1 MRKRLLIYLLPV
13 LCLSQAALLRGQ
25 LTTESMDSTFH
36 VLSLPELQSYRRY
49 YVQELQSLQQEKQDL
64 IQKGIE
70 DGEKLLAVKPDEK
83 MLDEMLI
90 RLADLYYYRA
100 KDDYITAMDEYE
112 QTVIAAEQ
120 SGEPFSESE
129 PALDLSKPLSLY
141 QQIIDEMPESG
152 LVDDAVYN
160 KAFLYEEMGDHDR
173 ANDIYLYLTKTF
185 PESPY
190 VPEAY
195 MRLGEYYFN
204 PPVNDLEKA
213 IQFYKAIEPYKTNA
227 RYGESLYK
235 LGWSYYRLSDYV
247 QAISYFTALVE
258 DVTLSRKYD
267 PEGVSAGADL
277 MEEALEYIAI
287 SFHDY
292 GGPQKAVEYLNGIG
306 RPEWSKEVMR
316 KLGDVYMEQKE
327 EYANAITAYRYFLEF
342 APEAADAPITM
353 RKIVDCY
360 LLVDDADSAFEER
373 YKLFLTYK
381 KGSVWWEHTEDE
393 NAKLTAYRLAEQA
406 LRENINTLIE
416 EAGAN
421 DSRAIYEQAVE
432 MGKTYLDNF
441 PEDEYAY
448 MIRWNIALI
457 LDTQL
462 ARYKDAL
469 QEYLTI
475 CMVYNTRKYETFAR
489 NKGLSSIRDAAAN
502 AIVVS
507 DSLVAIEQ
515 RGSSAPVSGG
525 RSSDAPEPLS
535 TAESWQAMAY
545 DNYIKLFPFDQ
556 ENTPLILANA
566 GALYYIHNQFSEAIK
581 YFNTLVQYFP
591 QSDQINSVKLSILDS
606 YFGKRDYKS
615 AEQLA
620 KRILEATPGKEVE
633 ERAKKRL
640 GEAIFLNAQV
650 LAEHQSSELAAKEFH
665 RMALEAPTM
674 EFADRALFNAAL
686 YYEKDKEYTS
696 AIGAYENLISV
707 YPASSLILDAYNN
720 LALDYAETGTFR
732 KAADYYT
739 LLAERTENSNRKRDA
754 LYNSFIFYEK
764 AGAYRPAIKAGQT
777 YAESYPDSGDADVVF
792 YRTGTCYLALGDTA
806 GGMRTFTDFT
816 KRFPGSVLNVEAHF
830 KLGVYYQ
837 EQGDYRTA
845 EQQFAA
851 ANETGSRFIKEGKEV
866 DGYYV
871 SEALFLQTKLMHRRF
886 NTIQFSLPRSRFDQ
900 ALREKQQL
908 LGQLTENYTR
918 VAAYKTSRF
927 PESVY
932 CLGQIFE
939 DYALTWRH
947 QQLPRLSEEELVLK
961 QKEVNE
967 RAIEIYE
974 RALSAFIDALNAM
987 HTFGST
993 VSANAPSSGGTDADT
1008 GAWRRRTEEK
1018 ISETLYTIAEMNSE
1032 SLQRIL
1038 ATPVPADLDDIA
1050 KLEYRNQVLFKI
1062 VKPLADD
1069 IVAAH
1074 ERNVSVSDSLGID
1087 NQWRRD
1093 SQAKINGYSLMLFN
1107 EYGDLTRDAY
1117 ASLKTLSRRYKSAV
1131 LDRKTAPA
1139 ESLPTSMINLTELAK
1154 TYGKA
1159 TVHFFLEGV
1168 QHVAETGNDDGSV
1181 KAVNESLVDF
1191 TLTTT
1196 DTIDILLAIGEEYRK
1211 RADNLFE
1218 ADDNLLFED
1227 ALAVFEDNIYFL
1239 QECRL
1244 ELLQTAYRAYRG
1256 LSASGAYGNT
1266 MLVRLLQSNPEVIE
1280 KEFSDAVYRITVKT
1294 DSSWAYHVGLTEGG
1308 VSALK
1313 TVQGWKHPI
1322 QASTGLIWGRMRLDN
1337 AKQAVPDSILIR
1349 KNIYIP
1355 GYPVSGTISFQTG
1368 VPEHIVVNNTLTRA
1382 ENGMVCALS
1391 GEELKQGDNLVVFL
1405 NRRDA
1410 GFSFYADVTIRYIPL
1425 PPQTGREK

>member
-1 MRKRLLIYLLPV
+1 MRRLLFTYLLPV
-13 LCLSQAALLRGQ
+13 WLLVQPQVLRGQ
-25 LTTESMDSTFH
+25 LATESLDSTFH

-49 YVQELQSLQQEKQDL
+49 YVLELQSLQQEKQDL
-64 IQKGIE
+64 IQKGID
-70 DGEKLLAVKPDEK
+70 DGEKLLAVNPDAK

-90 RLADLYYYRA
+90 RLADLYYYQA
-100 KDDYITAMDEYE
+100 KDDYISAMDEYE
-112 QTVIAAEQ
+112 QAIIAAEQ
-120 SGEPFSESE
+120 SGEPFSGNE
-129 PALDLSKPLSLY
+129 PVLDLSKPLGLY
-141 QQIIDEMPESG
+141 ERILDELPESD

-160 KAFLYEEMGDHDR
+160 KAFLYEEMGDHER
-173 ANDIYLYLTKTF
+173 ANDIYRYLTETY
-185 PESPY
+185 PNSPY

-204 PPVNDLEKA
+204 PPVNDLETA
-213 IQFYKAIEPYKTNA
+213 IEYYKAIGPYKTNA

-235 LGWSYYRLSDYV
+235 LGWSYYRLSEYV

-258 DVTLSRKYD
+258 DVTLTRKYD
-267 PEGVSAGADL
+267 PEGESAGVDL

-306 RPEWSKEVMR
+306 RPDWSRAVMR
-316 KLGDVYMEQKE
+316 NLGDVYMEQKE
-327 EYANAITAYRYFLEF
+327 EYTNAITAYSYFLEF
-342 APEAADAPITM
+342 APDAADAPITM

-360 LLVDDADSAFEER
+360 LLVDDDDSAFEER

-381 KGSVWWEHTEDE
+381 KGSVWWEQIDDE
-393 NAKLTAYRLAEQA
+393 NAKLTAYRLTEQA

-416 EAGAN
+416 QAGAHG
-421 DSRAIYEQAVE
+421 SRAIYEQAVE
-432 MGKTYLDNF
+432 MGRTYLDNF

-457 LDTQL
+457 LDTRL
-462 ARYKDAL
+462 ALYKDAL

-515 RGSSAPVSGG
+515 RSTGTPAPAGG
-525 RSSDAPEPLS
+525 ADIDAPRPLS

-545 DNYIKLFPFDQ
+545 DNYIKLFPFDE

-591 QSDQINSVKLSILDS
+591 ESDQINTVKLSILDS
-606 YFGKRDYKS
+606 YFGKKDYKS

-620 KRILEATPGKEVE
+620 KRILSAKPVKEIE

-640 GEAIFLNAQV
+640 GEAIFLNAQTF
-650 LAEHQSSELAAKEFH
+650 AEHQSSSLAAREFH

-686 YYEKDKEYTS
+686 YYEKDADFKS
-696 AIGAYENLISV
+696 AISAYENIISV
-707 YPASSLILDAYNN
+707 YPASPLLYDAYNN
-720 LALDYAETGTFR
+720 LALDYAETGNYL
-732 KAADYYT
+732 KAATYYA
-739 LLAERTENSNRKRDA
+739 LLAERAEDGMRKRDA
-754 LYNSFIFYEK
+754 LYNSFIFFEK
-764 AGAYRPAIKAGQT
+764 AGEYRKAITAGQT
-777 YAESYPDSGDADVVF
+777 YAETYPDSGDAEVIF
-792 YRTGTCYLALGDTA
+792 YRTGECYLALGDTA
-806 GGMRTFTDFT
+806 SGMRTFTSFAE
-816 KRFPGSVLNVEAHF
+816 RFPESPLNVEVHF

-837 EQGDYRTA
+837 ARGEYDKA
-845 EQQFAA
+845 EQQFATA
-851 ANETGSRFIKEGKEV
+851 HETGIRWIEQGKEL

-871 SEALFLQTKLMHRRF
+871 SEALFLQTKLIHRRF
-886 NTIQFSLPRSRFDQ
+886 NTIQLLLPRSRFDQ
-900 ALREKQQL
+900 SLREKQRL
-908 LGQLTENYTR
+908 LGQLTDQYTR
-918 VAAYKTSRF
+918 IAAYKTSRL
-927 PESVY
+927 PESVF

-939 DYALTWRH
+939 DYALTWRR
-947 QQLPRLSEEELVLK
+947 QQLPLLSEEELVLK

-967 RAIEIYE
+967 RAIDIYE
-974 RALSAFIDALNAM
+974 RAISAFIDALDAI
-987 HTFGST
+987 HTFGG
-993 VSANAPSSGGTDADT
+993 SAAAAESGAGTGEWQA
-1008 GAWRRRTEEK
+1008 RTEEK
-1018 ISETLYTIAEMNSE
+1018 ISEILYTIAEMNSE
-1032 SLQRIL
+1032 SLQRFL
-1038 ATPVPADLDDIA
+1038 DTPVPADLDDVA

-1062 VKPLADD
+1062 AKPLADN

-1074 ERNVSVSDSLGID
+1074 ERTVHVSDSLGID

-1093 SQAKINGYSLMLFN
+1093 SQAKINSYSLMLFR
-1107 EYGDLTRDAY
+1107 EYGDLTLDAY
-1117 ASLKTLSRRYKSAV
+1117 ESLRTLSRRYAYAA
-1131 LDRKTAPA
+1131 LDRKMAPA

-1159 TVHFFLEGV
+1159 AVHFFLEGA
-1168 QHVAETGNDDGSV
+1168 QHVADAGENGGSV
-1181 KAVNESLVDF
+1181 EAVNTRLVDF
-1191 TLTTT
+1191 ALTTV
-1196 DTIDILLAIGEEYRK
+1196 DTIDILLAIGEGYRK
-1211 RADNLFE
+1211 RADDLFQ

-1227 ALAVFEDNIYFL
+1227 ALTVFEDNIFFL

-1244 ELLQTAYRAYRG
+1244 ELLETAYNAYRELPG
-1256 LSASGAYGNT
+1256 SGAYGNT
-1266 MLVRLLQSNPEVIE
+1266 LLVRLMQSDPERFEAEYTDSI
-1280 KEFSDAVYRITVKT
+1280 YRISVRT
-1294 DSSWAYHVGLTEGG
+1294 DSSWYYHEGLTEGG
-1308 VSALK
+1308 VSALT

-1322 QASTGLIWGRMRLDN
+1322 QSPSALIWGRVRVDD
-1337 AKQAVPDSILIR
+1337 AEQAVPDTIIIR
-1349 KNIYIP
+1349 KSIYVP
-1355 GYPVSGTISFQTG
+1355 GYPMSGTISFQTTI
-1368 VPEHIVVNNTLTRA
+1368 PEHIVVNNTLIEA

-1391 GEELKQGDNLVVFL
+1391 GEKLRQGDNLVVFL
-1405 NRRDA
+1405 HRRDT